1 MERRDFLRL
10 GLTLPLLFLIPRFNI
25 FYFKKKV
32 YLTIDDG
39 PGKYHKEILKI
50 LGQENKAT
58 FFMLGHKLN
67 DKNKYDLTCRTLE
80 AGHEIGNHSYTHPRF
95 SSISLDEVKIEIERT
110 HQLIDR
116 AYSTVG
122 RTNPCLFR
130 FPYGD
135 LGDKLTE
142 PINENQ
148 EFDKKEKI
156 SGLLKMLGYT
166 SYRWNVD
173 SEDYR
178 YYLDNDKRISL
189 DRIMGNVKSA
199 GDGDIVL
206 VHDLSITAKNIIP
219 FYVESGKYELV
230 TL

>member
-1 MERRDFLRL
+1 M
-10 GLTLPLLFLIPRFNI
+10 
-25 FYFKKKV
+25 
-32 YLTIDDG
+32 
-39 PGKYHKEILKI
+39 
-50 LGQENKAT
+50 
-58 FFMLGHKLN
+58 
-67 DKNKYDLTCRTLE
+67 
-80 AGHEIGNHSYTHPRF
+80 
-95 SSISLDEVKIEIERT
+95 
-110 HQLIDR
+110 
-116 AYSTVG
+116 
-122 RTNPCLFR
+122 
-130 FPYGD
+130 
-135 LGDKLTE
+135 GDKLTE